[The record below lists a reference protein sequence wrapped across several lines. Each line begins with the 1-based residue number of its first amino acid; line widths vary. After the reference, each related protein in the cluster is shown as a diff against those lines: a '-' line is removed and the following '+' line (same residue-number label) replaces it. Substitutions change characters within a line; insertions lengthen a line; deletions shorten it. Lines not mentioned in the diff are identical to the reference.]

1 MSNFDDAGTG
11 RPVSSPAASG
21 KGSIL
26 KDSKI
31 GAAVGGLF
39 STVLLYVADALG
51 ELDVTPLPD
60 FLEPAA
66 AGALI
71 TAVVWLTA
79 KAAPRR

>member
-1 MSNFDDAGTG
+1 MTNDD
-11 RPVSSPAASG
+11 RVHVSSTANG

-31 GAAVGGLF
+31 GAVVGGLV
-39 STVLLYVADALG
+39 TAICLYLADAVG
-51 ELDVTPLPD
+51 QFDVTPLPD

-66 AGALI
+66 TGVIATVAMWF
-71 TAVVWLTA
+71 TT

>member
-1 MSNFDDAGTG
+1 MTTNVDG
-11 RPVSSPAASG
+11 SG

-31 GAAVGGLF
+31 GAWAGGLF

-66 AGALI
+66 AGLLT
-71 TAVVWLTA
+71 TAVFWLVT